1 MAVVNWN
8 YQFTMV
14 DIGDAGRQSD
24 GGVFAASNIGQTLDE
39 GLLNIP
45 PPRRLYGNTK
55 LFPFVLVG
63 DEAFPLKEYLIKPY
77 ARASIK
83 EKEEVANYRIS
94 RQRRVVENTFGIR
107 ASRFRI
113 FRRPIIASVDTVTS
127 ITKAVVALHNYLIHS
142 REFGPKN
149 DYCLEGFEDDHW
161 RKEHVETKALQSLL
175 SVGSHNYS
183 RNAKKIR
190 DEFRDYFW
198 RAGSV
203 PWQWEHVSATSDSFD
218 ER

>member
-1 MAVVNWN
+1 M
-8 YQFTMV
+8 
-14 DIGDAGRQSD
+14 
-24 GGVFAASNIGQTLDE
+24 
-39 GLLNIP
+39 
-45 PPRRLYGNTK
+45 
-55 LFPFVLVG
+55 
-63 DEAFPLKEYLIKPY
+63 FPLKEYLIKPY

-83 EKEEVANYRIS
+83 EKEQVANYRIS
-94 RQRRVVENTFGIR
+94 RQRRVVENTFGIC

-113 FRRPIIASVDTVTS
+113 FRRPIIASVDIVTS
-127 ITKAVVALHNYLIHS
+127 ITKAVVALHNYLMHG

-149 DYCLEGFEDDHW
+149 DYCLEGFEDGHW

-175 SVGSHNYS
+175 SVESHNYS

-198 RAGSV
+198 GAGSV
-203 PWQWEHVSATSDSFD
+203 PWQWEHVLKTSDSFD